1 MSLKPGEITNKFSL
15 TYPAKFEVVERWIVY
30 IIDEDGLATGE
41 EEYGNSPE
49 EAIQNAQSKIDIMM
63 QLNEDQEKAK

>member
-30 IIDEDGLATGE
+30 IIDEDGDVREIPRA
-41 EEYGNSPE
+41 Y
-49 EAIQNAQSKIDIMM
+49 
-63 QLNEDQEKAK
+63 